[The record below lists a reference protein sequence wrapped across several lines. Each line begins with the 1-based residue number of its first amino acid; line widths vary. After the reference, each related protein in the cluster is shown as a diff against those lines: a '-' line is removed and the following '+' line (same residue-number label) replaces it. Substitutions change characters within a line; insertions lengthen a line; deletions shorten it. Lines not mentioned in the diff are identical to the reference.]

1 MHKPPNNPSPPTPH
15 PTPQPKCS
23 EDPGKCL
30 IIIPAYNES
39 ASIAQVVNDL
49 RTHLPHADI
58 LVIDDGST
66 DNTHKAVP
74 SHTPIL
80 RLPFNLGIGGA
91 MQAGYRYASIHN
103 YDIAL
108 QIDGDGQ
115 HPADQAH
122 KLITK
127 LTESNADLII
137 GSRFL
142 PNDNDNDPNYTPPAT
157 RAAGIGVIRTL
168 VRLLTGLHIT
178 DCTSGF
184 RACNRDVIKA
194 FAHWYP
200 EDYPEPEVILL
211 LHRAGFNIH
220 ETPVT
225 MRPRT
230 TGQTS
235 IPFLKG
241 VFYILKVTFA
251 LLLDLSRS
259 PWPNKK
265 ANQP

>member
-1 MHKPPNNPSPPTPH
+1 MKESPDIPPT
-15 PTPQPKCS
+15 S
-23 EDPGKCL
+23 RCL
-30 IIIPAYNES
+30 VIVPAYNES
-39 ASIAQVVNDL
+39 GSIAQVVTDL
-49 RTHLPHADI
+49 RTHLPQADVI
-58 LVIDDGST
+58 VIDDGST
-66 DNTHKAVP
+66 DDTHQAVP
-74 SHTPIL
+74 EETPVL
-80 RLPFNLGIGGA
+80 RLPFNLGIGAA
-91 MQAGYRYASIHN
+91 MQAGYRYAFIHG
-103 YDIAL
+103 YDTAL

-122 KLITK
+122 KLIQT
-127 LTESNADLII
+127 LNDADADMVI

-142 PNDNDNDPNYTPPAT
+142 TDDPNYTPPAA
-157 RAAGIGVIRTL
+157 RAAGIGVIRALVNTL
-168 VRLLTGLHIT
+168 TRLRMT

-184 RACNRDVIKA
+184 RACNRDVIHA

-211 LHRAGFNIH
+211 LHRAGFKLK

-225 MRPRT
+225 MRERT
-230 TGQTS
+230 AGRTS

-241 VFYILKVTFA
+241 VFYILKVGFA
-251 LLLDLSRS
+251 LLLDLSRN